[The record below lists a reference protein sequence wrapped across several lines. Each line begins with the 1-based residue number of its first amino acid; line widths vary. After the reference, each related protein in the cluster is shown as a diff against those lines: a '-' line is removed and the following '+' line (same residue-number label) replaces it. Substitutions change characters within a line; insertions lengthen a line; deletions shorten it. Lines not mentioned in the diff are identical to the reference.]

1 MYHVT
6 FNGLENVAFEFS
18 PVAFTVFGKEIYWYG
33 VVITIG
39 IILSALYAFWRAK
52 KLGIRLDDMYDYA
65 IFIIIFGVIGARAY
79 YVLTTLN
86 SMQYKTFTDVIA
98 IWNGGLAIYGGII
111 AGILVVIIVSKVK
124 KIKILRVLDAIA
136 PAVMIGQALGRW
148 GNYFNQEA
156 FGCNTTLPWGMK
168 SYVVQSTGTGRS
180 IEGTVEYLTKNKA
193 SIEAQGMT
201 VDPQGFV
208 HPTFLYECLW
218 NIIGFIIINIF
229 FRKRK
234 YNGQMFLMYITWYG
248 LGRAFIEMLR
258 TDSLYIPGT
267 PVRISMLVGFL
278 CFAGGVAAMIV
289 LGIRAKKNPQEVT
302 EGAYYGKFSYKNE
315 PEIKKN
321 KKNKNN
327 KEETPD
333 DTETKAED
341 GETVAEET
349 VVENEDGATVVEET
363 VVEAEDGTTVVEETV
378 IKSEDGET
386 VVEETFIETGDGATV
401 TEEAEE
407 ITEEAKTAAEEAADG
422 ENKNGEDN

>member
-33 VVITIG
+33 IVITVG

-79 YVLTTLN
+79 YVLTTLQTH
-86 SMQYKTFTDVIA
+86 QYKSFLDVIA
-98 IWNGGLAIYGGII
+98 VWNGGLAIYGGII
-111 AGILVVIIVSKVK
+111 AGVITVIVVSKVK

-156 FGCNTTLPWGMK
+156 FGCNTALPWGMK
-168 SYVVQSTGTGRS
+168 SYVIQSAGSGRTL
-180 IEGTVEYLTKNKA
+180 EGTVEYLTSNKA

-229 FRKRK
+229 FKKRK

-267 PVRISMLVGFL
+267 PIRISMLVGFL
-278 CFAGGVAAMIV
+278 CFAGGLAAMIV
-289 LGIRAKKNPQEVT
+289 LGIKAKKNPEAVAL
-302 EGAYYGKFSYKNE
+302 GAYYGKAEYKNE
-315 PEIKKN
+315 PEVKEKKKS
-321 KKNKNN
+321 KKAAAEEEEKEEEEEEEEENPSESEEVSEKTDENSDETDEEA
-327 KEETPD
+327 EETPAEEVIV
-333 DTETKAED
+333 TEETVIETED
-341 GETVAEET
+341 GENV
-349 VVENEDGATVVEET
+349 VVEET
-363 VVEAEDGTTVVEETV
+363 EIITKEPGED
-378 IKSEDGET
+378 
-386 VVEETFIETGDGATV
+386 
-401 TEEAEE
+401 
-407 ITEEAKTAAEEAADG
+407 
-422 ENKNGEDN
+422 NKNGEDN